1 MLRSRRVFL
10 AKFNQLQITY
20 GKVVLGDGSG
30 SGGGARSRREAS
42 GRGYRGIED
51 REIEDRLGI
60 ER

>member
-1 MLRSRRVFL
+1 MFL